1 MEKAVLRKLTL
12 LCVICGF
19 AAIALLGV
27 TAFRDGKRE
36 WKEYQAEYKEL
47 LLKKMTRER
56 NPAFYDR
63 VAGMQP
69 EVKQVVID
77 EWGTIERCTSCHMG
91 IEDPLFADVYQP
103 LKTHPFPELLK
114 NHPVEKYG
122 CSICHGGQGLATT
135 YDGASHKTIANWPFP
150 MVPKG
155 LMQSRCGYCH
165 KDFEAI
171 GADKLIKGREL
182 YREMHCSGCHQIDG
196 QGGAVGPDL
205 SAFADKDP
213 SNFSYENLEG
223 NHSKQT
229 WVMEHFKNPQ
239 KVSPGS
245 PMRIYAM
252 NDHQIEC
259 LTNYVL
265 SLNQRNLQRQ
275 YTPKVKA
282 DFVAPKVDVTLPETE
297 LSTSVEDDDGSN

>member
-1 MEKAVLRKLTL
+1 MDREVLRKLTL
-12 LCVICGF
+12 LCVICGC
-19 AAIALLGV
+19 AAIALLGL

-36 WKEYQAEYKEL
+36 WKDYQAQYRKL
-47 LLKKMTRER
+47 LLQKMTRER

-63 VAGMQP
+63 VAGMKP

-77 EWGTIERCTSCHMG
+77 EWGTIDRCMSCHMG
-91 IEDPLFADVYQP
+91 TDDPLFADADAP

-114 NHPVEKYG
+114 KHPVEKFG
-122 CSICHGGQGLATT
+122 CTICHGGQGLATT
-135 YDGASHKTIANWPFP
+135 YEGASHKTIANWPFP
-150 MVPKG
+150 MVPKS

-182 YREMHCSGCHQIDG
+182 YQAMHCSGCHQIDG

-213 SNFSYENLEG
+213 SNFSYQNLEG
-223 NHSKQT
+223 SHSKQR
-229 WVMEHFKNPQ
+229 WVMEHFRNPQ
-239 KVSPGS
+239 KVSPGT
-245 PMRIYAM
+245 PMRTYAM
-252 NDHQIEC
+252 NNEQIEC
-259 LTNYVL
+259 LTSYVL

-282 DFVAPKVDVTLPETE
+282 DFVPPRVDGTVPEAE
-297 LSTSVEDDDGSN
+297 LSASLKDEDSSN

>member
-1 MEKAVLRKLTL
+1 MDKAVLHKLTV
-12 LCVICGF
+12 LCVICGC
-19 AAIALLGV
+19 AAIALLGL

-36 WKEYQAEYKEL
+36 WKDYQTDYREL

-63 VAGMQP
+63 VAEMKP
-69 EVKQVVID
+69 EIRQVVID
-77 EWGTIERCTSCHMG
+77 EWGTVDRCMSCHMG
-91 IEDPLFADVYQP
+91 IDDPLFANADPP
-103 LKTHPFPELLK
+103 LKTHPYPELLK
-114 NHPVEKYG
+114 NHPVEKFG
-122 CSICHGGQGLATT
+122 CTICHGGQGLATT
-135 YDGASHKTIANWPFP
+135 YEGASHKTIANWPFP
-150 MVPKG
+150 MVSKG

-171 GADKLIKGREL
+171 GADKLIKGRQL
-182 YREMHCSGCHQIDG
+182 YEEMHCSGCHQIDG

-229 WVMEHFKNPQ
+229 WVMEHFRNPQ
-239 KVSPGS
+239 KVSPGT
-245 PMRIYAM
+245 PMRTYAM
-252 NDHQIEC
+252 NDQQIEC

-265 SLNQRNLQRQ
+265 SLNQRNFQRQ
-275 YTPKVKA
+275 YTPKMKA
-282 DFVAPKVDVTLPETE
+282 DFVPPKVDVILPEAE
-297 LSTSVEDDDGSN
+297 LSASLEDDGSSD

>member
-1 MEKAVLRKLTL
+1 MEKAVLRKLTSF
-12 LCVICGF
+12 CIICGL
-19 AAIALLGV
+19 AGLALLGMTV
-27 TAFRDGKRE
+27 VRDGKRE
-36 WKEYQAEYKEL
+36 WKDYQKEYKEL
-47 LLKKMTRER
+47 LLKKITRDG
-56 NPAFYDR
+56 NPTFFDR
-63 VAGMQP
+63 VAGMKP
-69 EVKQVVID
+69 EIKQVVVG
-77 EWGTIERCTSCHMG
+77 EWREVERCTTCHMG
-91 IEDPLFADVYQP
+91 IEDPLFAAASQP
-103 LKTHPFPELLK
+103 FRTHPYPELLK
-114 NHPVEKYG
+114 KHPVEKFG
-122 CSICHGGQGLATT
+122 CTICHGGQGLATT
-135 YDGASHKTIANWPFP
+135 YDGSSHKTIADWPVP
-150 MVPKG
+150 MVAKG
-155 LMQSRCGYCH
+155 LMQSRCGICH
-165 KDFEAI
+165 KDYEAI
-171 GADKLIKGREL
+171 GADRLIKGREIFK
-182 YREMHCSGCHQIDG
+182 EMHCAGCHQIDG

-205 SAFADKDP
+205 SNFADKDP

-282 DFVAPKVDVTLPETE
+282 DFVAPKVDVTLPEAE